1 MDYVTIQSRFPMA
14 NGIPSRS
21 FHIFSLFCGKRC
33 GKPFSSIPQN
43 PFSHRMRQFSTAW
56 YTQHVQAVQSPRPRG
71 KKCGKSPC
79 AKAEKLF
86 FSPPSPGKKQ
96 ESNPAWMNIHREMK
110 DFAPHDGKTR
120 PFIPRFS
127 RTQSLMPPWVAGF
140 STVCTCPTTTTKNN
154 ISCHAVSER
163 MIPCCFP

>member
-1 MDYVTIQSRFPMA
+1 MA
-14 NGIPSRS
+14 FLRAP

-43 PFSHRMRQFSTAW
+43 PFSHRMLPIFHSLVYTAC
-56 YTQHVQAVQSPRPRG
+56 ASCASPRPRG

-140 STVCTCPTTTTKNN
+140 STSLHMPYDYDENN

>member
-1 MDYVTIQSRFPMA
+1 MSFFRSWTITTENKERDAGYEDTESCRDYSRRQRAMGEEQGDA
-14 NGIPSRS
+14 QNLRS
-21 FHIFSLFCGKRC
+21 
-33 GKPFSSIPQN
+33 
-43 PFSHRMRQFSTAW
+43 
-56 YTQHVQAVQSPRPRG
+56 YDRG
-71 KKCGKSPC
+71 KKCGKAPC

>member
-1 MDYVTIQSRFPMA
+1 MAFLRALSTFSPFFVEKDVENLSCPSPKTPFPTACA
-14 NGIPSRS
+14 NFPQPGIHSMCKLCKVRAQGGKQ
-21 FHIFSLFCGKRC
+21 CGKTSC
-33 GKPFSSIPQN
+33 E
-43 PFSHRMRQFSTAW
+43 
-56 YTQHVQAVQSPRPRG
+56 
-71 KKCGKSPC
+71 
-79 AKAEKLF
+79 KAEKLF

-120 PFIPRFS
+120 PCIPRFS

>member
-1 MDYVTIQSRFPMA
+1 MWKTFLVHPPKPLFPPHA
-14 NGIPSRS
+14 PI
-21 FHIFSLFCGKRC
+21 FHSLVY
-33 GKPFSSIPQN
+33 
-43 PFSHRMRQFSTAW
+43 TAC
-56 YTQHVQAVQSPRPRG
+56 AS
-71 KKCGKSPC
+71 C
-79 AKAEKLF
+79 AKSAPKGQKMWKISLRKGRKTV

-110 DFAPHDGKTR
+110 DFAPRDGKTR